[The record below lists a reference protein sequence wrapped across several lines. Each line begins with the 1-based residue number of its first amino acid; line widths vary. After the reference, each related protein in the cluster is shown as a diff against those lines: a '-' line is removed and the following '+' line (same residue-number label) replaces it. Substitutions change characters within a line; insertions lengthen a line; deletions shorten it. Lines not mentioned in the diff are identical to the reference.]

1 MRNEKIYRGEI
12 YLARLDPVVGSEQ
25 GGVRPVLIIQNNIG
39 NFFSDTVIIAVITSH
54 IHKSNLPTH
63 VRLSNGYGLV
73 KDSIVMLEQ
82 LRTVDKC
89 RLGIRV
95 GSLSNKDLLKVD
107 RSLLISIGLV

>member
-12 YLARLDPVVGSEQ
+12 YLARLDPVIGSEQ

-54 IHKSNLPTH
+54 IHKANLPTH
-63 VRLSNGYGLV
+63 VRLSCGYGLV

-82 LRTVDKC
+82 LRTIDKC

-95 GSLSNKDLLKVD
+95 GSLNNKDLLKVN